1 LTASVGAVSTV
12 AKANV
17 VPEGQSATASVGII
31 FVYGQLD
38 TSQTPDYSDV
48 ATSQTPNYTDVATSQ
63 TPTYTTITG
72 GRDAA

>member
-1 LTASVGAVSTV
+1 MTASVGAVSTV

-17 VPEGQSATASVGII
+17 VPEGQSATAGVGII
-31 FVYGQLD
+31 FVYGQVD
-38 TSQTPDYSDV
+38 TSQTPDYS
-48 ATSQTPNYTDVATSQ
+48 DVATSQ